1 MKRIVITNNKKVVE
15 KLNDKAQIEYKEISA
30 LEVLKEGKYT
40 AQQGGRLL
48 IDPTRVAAKSYY
60 RSLPFVMGEDEPHQ
74 QSIELID
81 QCIAAIGDD
90 KRAFAKEP
98 FLAGIAQNKDADII
112 NKVIG

>member
-15 KLNDKAQIEYKEISA
+15 KLNDKAQIEYKETTA

-48 IDPTRVAAKSYY
+48 LDPTRVAAKSYY
-60 RSLPFVMGEDEPHQ
+60 RSLPFSIGENEPHQ
-74 QSIELID
+74 KSIELID
-81 QCIAAIGDD
+81 QCIAAIGSDD
-90 KRAFAKEP
+90 KVFSKEP